1 MDLPIQEMEQ
11 RRDLMQVLR
20 MIRVCL
26 PVLEMYDIDV
36 AQLRELRKRVEERV
50 DAIDG
55 SLVRMSYRYGEI
67 EPPK

>member
-20 MIRVCL
+20 MVRVCL